1 MIMVRQPSGSPSF
14 TTDRR
19 TLLGGAAALGAAA
32 AIGATA
38 AAPAALAAQGDE
50 LQIIIGTLG
59 EANTINPFVAN
70 DSEAD
75 WRCTQL
81 FDSVIRVDPSS
92 YALVPGLASE
102 WKVEDLVIT
111 FTIRDAG
118 FSDGSTLTANDIAF
132 MLQGILHPDT
142 AAPRSSFYDMIAG
155 AKDYMDG
162 KADNVSG
169 IEVVDDRTL
178 KVTLAEP
185 NAAFLYNMRFIK
197 PVPAAQLEGKSLTD
211 DPWFQ
216 KPVGAGPFQ
225 FESWTTGADFVMSAN
240 PNFWEEGK
248 PAIKRVIHRT
258 IADAQSLVLAL
269 QNAEIDGSNY
279 PNPAA
284 AEDLRAIPELDVLV
298 PPFNSPNGWMFNLAN
313 EHLAKKEVRQGIA
326 MALDTERF
334 AADFLLGLGKAG
346 VGPIAPDSWAFDKDL
361 KPLPYDPEKAKQL
374 ISDAGAEG
382 AEIRFNVNGGNI
394 LREDWLTYTQQALQD
409 VGIKVVPELLEYATL
424 VDAVTLNR
432 DYEVTGVDFCGV
444 TVEPSAL
451 YDQFHTDAPGNY
463 MGYSNTELDGLLEE
477 ARRTL
482 DQETAKPI
490 YAQIQKILV
499 DDVPFF
505 FAWYRPFLH
514 VVNKEKFGNYTDS
527 AGDGLFYDL
536 WNWTAAGA
544 APVASPAG

>member
-1 MIMVRQPSGSPSF
+1 MVRQSSGSPSF
-14 TTDRR
+14 ATDRR
-19 TLLGGAAALGAAA
+19 RLLGGAAALGAAA

-38 AAPAALAAQGDE
+38 APAATLAAQDDE

-59 EANTINPFVAN
+59 EANTINPFLAN

-81 FDSVIRVDPSS
+81 YDSVIRVDPST
-92 YALVPGLASE
+92 YELVPGLASE
-102 WKVEDLVIT
+102 WTVDDLVIT
-111 FTIRDAG
+111 FSIRDAG
-118 FSDGSTLTANDIAF
+118 FSDGSVLTANDISF
-132 MLQGILHPDT
+132 MLHGLLNPET
-142 AAPRSSFYDMIAG
+142 AAPRSTFYNMIDG
-155 AKDYMDG
+155 AQAFIDG
-162 KADNVSG
+162 DADTVSG
-169 IEVVDDRTL
+169 IEVVDDATL

-185 NAAFLYNMRFIK
+185 NAAFLYNMRFVK
-197 PVPAAQLEGKSLTD
+197 PVPAAALEGKSLTD
-211 DPWFQ
+211 DAWFQ
-216 KPVGAGPFQ
+216 APIGAGPFQ
-225 FESWTTGADFVMSAN
+225 FESWTTGADFVMTAN

-269 QNAEIDGSNY
+269 QDGSIDGSNY

-284 AEDLRAIPELDVLV
+284 AEDLRAVPELDVLV
-298 PPFNSPNGWMFNLAN
+298 PPFNSPNGWMFNLEN
-313 EHLAKKEVRQGIA
+313 EHLAKKEVRQAIA

-334 AADFLLGLGKAG
+334 AADFLLGLGEAG
-346 VGPIAPDSWAFDKDL
+346 VGPIAPASWAFDKDL
-361 KPLPYDPEKAKQL
+361 KPLPYDPEKAKQM
-374 ISDAGAEG
+374 IADAGAEG
-382 AEIRFNVNGGNI
+382 AEIRFNVNAGNI
-394 LREDWLTYTQQALQD
+394 LREDWLTYTQQALGE
-409 VGIKVVPELLEYATL
+409 VGITVVPELLEYATL

-451 YDQFHTDAPGNY
+451 YDQFHTGAPGNY
-463 MGYSNTELDGLLEE
+463 MGYSNPELDGLLEE

-490 YAQIQKILV
+490 YAQIQQILV
-499 DDVPFF
+499 DDVPFH

-527 AGDGLFYDL
+527 AADGLFYDL

-544 APVASPAG
+544 APAASPEG

>member
-1 MIMVRQPSGSPSF
+1 
-14 TTDRR
+14 
-19 TLLGGAAALGAAA
+19 
-32 AIGATA
+32 
-38 AAPAALAAQGDE
+38 
-50 LQIIIGTLG
+50 
-59 EANTINPFVAN
+59 
-70 DSEAD
+70 
-75 WRCTQL
+75 
-81 FDSVIRVDPSS
+81 
-92 YALVPGLASE
+92 
-102 WKVEDLVIT
+102 VIT
-111 FTIRDAG
+111 FTIREAK
-118 FSDGSTLTANDIAF
+118 FSDGSDLTANDIAF

-142 AAPRSSFYDMIAG
+142 AAPRSTFYDMIAG
-155 AKDYMDG
+155 AKEYMDG
-162 KADNVSG
+162 SADSVSG

-185 NAAFLYNMRFIK
+185 NAAFLYNMRFIR

-216 KPVGAGPFQ
+216 APVGAGPFQ
-225 FESWTTGADFVMSAN
+225 FESWTTGADFVMTAN
-240 PNFWEEGK
+240 PNFWDAGK

-269 QNAEIDGSNY
+269 QNGEIDGSNY

-284 AEDLRAIPELDVLV
+284 AEDLRAIAELDVLV
-298 PPFNSPNGWMFNLAN
+298 PPFNSPNGWMFNLKN

-361 KPLPYDPEKAKQL
+361 KPLPYDPDKAKQM
-374 ISDAGAEG
+374 IADAGAEG
-382 AEIRFNVNGGNI
+382 AELRFNVNAGNI
-394 LREDWLTYTQQALQD
+394 LREDWLTYTQQALEE

-463 MGYSNTELDGLLEE
+463 MGYSNTELDGLLEG

-499 DDVPFF
+499 DDVPFH
-505 FAWYRPFLH
+505 FALYRPFLH
-514 VVNKEKFGNYTDS
+514 VVIKENFANYTDS
-527 AGDGLFYDL
+527 AADGLFCDL

-544 APVASPAG
+544 APAATPAG

>member
-1 MIMVRQPSGSPSF
+1 MVRHSSGSPSV

-19 TLLGGAAALGAAA
+19 TLLGGAAALGAAT
-32 AIGATA
+32 AIGAK
-38 AAPAALAAQGDE
+38 AAPAVAAQDE
-50 LQIIIGTLG
+50 PLEIIIGTLG
-59 EANTINPFVAN
+59 EANTINPFLAN

-92 YALVPGLASE
+92 YELVPGLASE
-102 WKVEDLVIT
+102 WTVDDLVIT
-111 FTIRDAG
+111 FTIREAG
-118 FSDGSTLTANDIAF
+118 FSDGSVLTANDVAF
-132 MLQGILHPDT
+132 MLEGILNPET
-142 AAPRSSFYDMIAG
+142 AAGRATLYNMIAG
-155 AKDYMDG
+155 AQEFVDG
-162 KADNVSG
+162 SADSVSG
-169 IEVVDDRTL
+169 IEVTDDRTL

-197 PVPAAQLEGKSLTD
+197 PVPAAQLEGKSLSD

-216 KPVGAGPFQ
+216 APIGAGPFQ
-225 FESWTTGADFVMSAN
+225 FESWTTGADFIMTAN

-248 PAIKRVIHRT
+248 PAIQRVIHRT

-269 QNAEIDGSNY
+269 QDGSIDGSNY

-298 PPFNSPNGWMFNLAN
+298 PPFNSPNGWMFNLEN
-313 EHLAKKEVRQGIA
+313 EHLAKKEVRQAIA

-334 AADFLLGLGKAG
+334 AADFLLGLGEAG

-361 KPLPYDPEKAKQL
+361 KPLPYDPETAKQM
-374 ISDAGAEG
+374 IADAGAEG
-382 AEIRFNVNGGNI
+382 AEIRFNVNAGNI
-394 LREDWLTYTQQALQD
+394 LREDWLTYTQQALEE
-409 VGIKVVPELLEYATL
+409 VGITVVPELLEYATL
-424 VDAVTLNR
+424 VDAVTTNQ

-451 YDQFHTDAPGNY
+451 YEQFHTGAAGNY
-463 MGYSNTELDGLLEE
+463 MGYSNPELDELLEE
-477 ARRTL
+477 ARRTI
-482 DQETAKPI
+482 DQEAAKPI
-490 YAQIQKILV
+490 YAQIQAILV
-499 DDVPFF
+499 DDVPFH

-544 APVASPAG
+544 EPAATPEG